1 MSNICLS
8 TSKCLLNND
17 AHSKHSEKADS
28 TVYILLKISVWASH
42 EPKILGDFAEP
53 WNDMT

>member
-8 TSKCLLNND
+8 TTKYLLNND

-42 EPKILGDFAEP
+42 EPKILGDFAEL